1 MPYILAY
8 SITYLVG
15 IFIGYFLNSSF
26 VFKTPKNIKNAAA
39 YPLAYIINYAVSIG
53 ILWLLVNW
61 IYIPKEFAPILI
73 LAITTP
79 LMYRTT
85 QVIFLGKSINKF
97 WRQ

>member
-15 IFIGYFLNSSF
+15 IFIGYCLNSSF
-26 VFKTPKNIKNAAA
+26 VFKKPKNIKNAAT
-39 YPLAYIINYAVSIG
+39 YPLAYIINYAVSLG

-61 IYIPKEFAPILI
+61 IYIPKEFAPILV

-79 LMYRTT
+79 LIYFMTKA
-85 QVIFLGKSINKF
+85 IFTVKPTYK
-97 WRQ
+97 